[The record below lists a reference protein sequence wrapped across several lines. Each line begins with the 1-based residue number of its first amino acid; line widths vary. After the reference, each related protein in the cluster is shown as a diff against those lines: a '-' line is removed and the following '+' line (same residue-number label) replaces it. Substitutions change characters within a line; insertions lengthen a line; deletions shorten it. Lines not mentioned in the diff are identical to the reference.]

1 MKTFFLPTLALLM
14 IVVPRPLE
22 AAPPTDA
29 DPHSWCGSE
38 ASRLIVSVARHQ
50 QFERRLERKRRLAHA
65 ADAAP
70 EAPFNAY
77 QVGQIA
83 VIEDNGTLVS
93 EANPFDL
100 AGAAMQFLRRPN
112 QSMSAV
118 RFTRGIKTP
127 FGTRL
132 ALGDDDSVEIEF
144 PPDFR
149 FPFGE
154 AVYRSVFINSNGDLT
169 FGTPGGGGFG
179 AGSVTRFINGPP
191 RIAALYTDLNPA
203 AAAGEAGV
211 YLRFLPGRV
220 RVTWF
225 ELPEYGTEN
234 RNTVQVTLFTN
245 GRSTVVFGDRV
256 EAEEALV
263 GVFPGG
269 DAVPELIDYS
279 EELPFRPQPV
289 AIVERFSTAAQ
300 VDDVGISRAFFEN
313 FQDRYHHLTVWLDF
327 PHSLGG
333 AFAFELTVK
342 NSTRGTGEALWDLT
356 DLYGSR
362 GPLESYVQ
370 MGDFSRYPE
379 DPDVPALRVFTSMH
393 LLAHEAGHRWLAK
406 VRYLTPSGERSD
418 GLLGR
423 SLAHWSFHHDT
434 DASVMEGNDLRDN
447 GDGTFTTV
455 AATSGGYSALDQYLM
470 GLIPPQEVAD
480 FFWVD
485 NVTTP
490 ERDASPE
497 VGVTFR
503 GDRVDVGVDDVIAAE
518 GPRIP
523 PAGVA
528 PTRFRMAF
536 LLLTRQGEPPSQ
548 ASLDKLERF
557 RRRFTTYFNEAT
569 DFHATVGSAIFPR

>member
-1 MKTFFLPTLALLM
+1 
-14 IVVPRPLE
+14 
-22 AAPPTDA
+22 DA

-38 ASRLIVSVARHQ
+38 ISRLVISVARHQ
-50 QFERRLERKRRLAHA
+50 QFERRLERKRRLVHA
-65 ADAAP
+65 VGAAP
-70 EAPFNAY
+70 EAPFDAY

-83 VIEDNGTLVS
+83 VIEDNGSLLS
-93 EANPFDL
+93 EASPFDL
-100 AGAAMQFLRRPN
+100 AGEAMQFLRRPN

-127 FGTRL
+127 LGTRL
-132 ALGDDDSVEIEF
+132 ALGDDDSVEVEF
-144 PPDFR
+144 PPDFQ

-154 AVYRSVFINSNGDLT
+154 EVYRSVLVNSNGDLT
-169 FGTPGGGGFG
+169 FGAPGGGGFG
-179 AGSVTRFINGPP
+179 TGSLSRFINDPP
-191 RIAALYTDLNPA
+191 RIAALFTDLNPA
-203 AAAGEAGV
+203 AATGEGGV
-211 YLRFLPGRV
+211 YLRFLSGRV

-234 RNTVQVTLFTN
+234 RSTVQVTLFTN
-245 GRSTVVFGDRV
+245 GRFTVVFGDQV

-263 GVFPGG
+263 GFFPGG
-269 DAVPELIDYS
+269 DVVPELLDYS

-289 AIVERFSTAAQ
+289 AIVEHFSTEPAL
-300 VDDVGISRAFFEN
+300 DDIGISRAFFEN
-313 FQDRYHHLTVWLDF
+313 FQDRYHHLLVWLDF
-327 PHSLGG
+327 PHSLGGG

-342 NSTRGTGEALWDLT
+342 NSTRGTGEALWDVS
-356 DLYGSR
+356 DLFGSPGR
-362 GPLESYVQ
+362 LESYVQ
-370 MGDFSRYPE
+370 MGDLSRYPQ
-379 DPDVPALRVFTSMH
+379 DPDAPALRAFTSMD

-406 VRYLTPSGERSD
+406 VRYRTPSGARSD

-447 GDGTFTTV
+447 GNGTFTTV

-470 GLIPPQEVAD
+470 GLIPPEEVAD

-497 VGVTFR
+497 VGVTFS
-503 GDRVDVGVDDVIAAE
+503 GDRVDVRVDDVIAAE
-518 GPRIP
+518 GERIP
-523 PAGVA
+523 PAGEA
-528 PTRFRMAF
+528 PTRFRTAF

-557 RRRFTTYFNEAT
+557 RRRWTSYFNEAT
-569 DFHATVGSAIFPR
+569 DFHASVGSAIFPK